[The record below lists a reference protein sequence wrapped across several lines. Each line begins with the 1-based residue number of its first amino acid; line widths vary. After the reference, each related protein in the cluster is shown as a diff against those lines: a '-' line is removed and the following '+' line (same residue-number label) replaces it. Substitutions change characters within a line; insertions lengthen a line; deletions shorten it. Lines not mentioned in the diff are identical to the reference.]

1 MKKIIIPL
9 LIFAVVFAF
18 SGIGQAEG
26 NIAVV
31 YATGGLGDQSFN
43 DSAHRGL
50 QRAEDEL
57 GIEFT
62 HAEPE
67 AVSEYENYLRQFSS
81 TGKYDLIISIGFDQA
96 DALESVSSQFP
107 EQKYA
112 IVDTVVDND
121 NVASYVYREKERG
134 FLLGAISAMMTTR
147 DENTMVNSEKVIGVV
162 GGMDIPLIEAN
173 IAGFMAGAKHI
184 EPNIEVL
191 HSYVGDWA
199 DPSKAKEITIS
210 MYEKDADI
218 VWGAAGRSGLG
229 VIEAAQENDFYAIGA
244 DSDQDHVAPDH
255 VLTNGMKYVDNT
267 VYLAIEQ
274 LLNDEFEAGVH
285 NLGVEEEGLGFTES
299 LLPDEILQRVEAV
312 KENLIN
318 GKVEIPEKI
327 DNVE

>member
-1 MKKIIIPL
+1 MRKIIIPL
-9 LIFAVVFAF
+9 LIFAVIFAF
-18 SGIGQAEG
+18 SGVGQAEG

-50 QRAEDEL
+50 QRAEEEL

-62 HAEPE
+62 HAEPG
-67 AVSEYENYLRQFSS
+67 AVSEYQNYLRQFSS
-81 TGKYDLIISIGFDQA
+81 TGQYDLIISIGFDQA

-147 DENTMVNSEKVIGVV
+147 DENSMINSEKVIGVI

-173 IAGFMAGAKHI
+173 IAGFMAGAKYI

-199 DPSKAKEITIS
+199 DPSKAKEMTIS

-244 DSDQDHVAPDH
+244 DSDQGHVAPDH

-274 LLNDEFEAGVH
+274 VLNDEFEAGVH

-299 LLPDEILQRVEAV
+299 LLPDKILQRMEAV
-312 KENLIN
+312 KANVIS

-327 DNVE
+327 ENVK

>member
-9 LIFAVVFAF
+9 LIFAVIFAF
-18 SGIGQAEG
+18 SGVGQAEG

-31 YATGGLGDQSFN
+31 FATGGLGDQSFN

-50 QRAEDEL
+50 ERAEEEL
-57 GIEFT
+57 GITFNY
-62 HAEPE
+62 AEPG
-67 AVSEYENYLRQFSS
+67 AVSEYENYLRQFSA
-81 TGKYDLIISIGFDQA
+81 TGQYDLIISIGFDQA

-107 EQKYA
+107 DQKYA

-147 DENTMVNSEKVIGVV
+147 DENEMINSEKVIGVV

-173 IAGFMAGAKHI
+173 IAGFMAGAKYI
-184 EPNIEVL
+184 EPNIKVL

-199 DPSKAKEITIS
+199 DPSKAKEMTIS

-229 VIEAAQENDFYAIGA
+229 VIQAAQENDFYAIGS
-244 DSDQDHVAPDH
+244 DSDQGHVAPDH
-255 VLTNGMKYVDNT
+255 VLTNGMKYVNNT
-267 VYLAIEQ
+267 VYLAVEQ
-274 LLNDEFEAGVH
+274 VLNDEFEPGVH
-285 NLGVEEEGLGFTES
+285 NLGVEENGLGFTES
-299 LLPDEILQRVEAV
+299 LLPDKILQRMEAV
-312 KENLIN
+312 KANVVSGN
-318 GKVEIPEKI
+318 VDIPEKI
-327 DNVE
+327 ENVK